1 MAVGWSNVASVALAA
16 GADNAYV
23 SVGSGDA
30 SAAYA
35 IDSDF
40 YLLSQNEDDR
50 SATIAVH
57 VSAKD
62 PFKLVSPESGWVDLA
77 PGGVSGYQV
86 QDESGS
92 EDTFMGLI
100 RVLKLDIA
108 SDVFNVCRKAG
119 SGTLR
124 LTGDS
129 YPGGTVVWSSNPA
142 GISGTG
148 RSLSFNPSRLSAGEY
163 VVTARSTRFSSL
175 RDTCIV
181 RIFEIELVTPS
192 GDPVSAPSDSG
203 DGQNEFTYSSDSP
216 GVLTMNLKARV
227 TPSVAASEVADS
239 CKFRVDSIGISARE
253 WASAN
258 PSGQAVANGD
268 SLVATVTFTG
278 LPKANSDFGKKVASI
293 TFNGIP
299 CDEKNYEVFFPKEAK
314 NHPIGQP
321 DSPNWFYYWKQGNV
335 CSIPSKAKYEFR
347 PRSYGYWNKTNG
359 LVLCDHAAQND
370 DTSRNVSARIYT
382 TNWVYEIRHH
392 PAFLADVNACSAGV
406 AGEAYYVTNIV
417 GKTKE
422 FDCEFKIGGDG
433 EGIGCVA
440 MTVKHELGHMDMN
453 EIWVGSEEIVDWHRQ
468 SEEDKIATYGYD
480 SLEAAV
486 ARMLKMERLFT
497 YGDRDNRSGDSVP
510 DGRERNGDGGV
521 YSNDFDSDTFKLSEL
536 ISDNYVDYGD
546 NEVRMRKLETED
558 FSDMYH
564 EDLDWANPGCQHK
577 NKFGPRLNGGVK

>member
-227 TPSVAASEVADS
+227 TPSDAALEIADS
-239 CKFRVDSIGISARE
+239 CVFRVESIGDSVKA
-253 WASAN
+253 WNAAN
-258 PSGQAVANGD
+258 PSGRAVSSGG
-268 SLVATVTFTG
+268 SLIATVTYTG
-278 LPKANSDFGKKVASI
+278 LPKRNLNFGKKTASVM
-293 TFNGIP
+293 FKGIV
-299 CDEKNYEVFFPKEAK
+299 CDENNYEVFFPRDAA
-314 NHPIGQP
+314 NHPGEEA
-321 DSPNWFYYWKQGNV
+321 STPNWFYYWGQVSGERNIVYAGSAGWDKQGEIKGMTQWSYD
-335 CSIPSKAKYEFR
+335 SIP
-347 PRSYGYWNKTNG
+347 NKTLVYIYDEVVTEGRPYSIGEELSGIDMFMGTIIHEKKHIDQIARADSLLVTHGNDTFRYGWSWNQPLHNHWSAGNDRGWGVAGIDDDGNG
-359 LVLCDHAAQND
+359 LVDDATVRPPFEPGLGDDVSLDHENYVWWPAEWPLPVPNLC
-370 DTSRNVSARIYT
+370 S
-382 TNWVYEIRHH
+382 H
-392 PAFLADVNACSAGV
+392 PIESEAVNA
-406 AGEAYYVTNIV
+406 TNN
-417 GKTKE
+417 
-422 FDCEFKIGGDG
+422 
-433 EGIGCVA
+433 A
-440 MTVKHELGHMDMN
+440 MDEHDN
-453 EIWVGSEEIVDWHRQ
+453 
-468 SEEDKIATYGYD
+468 AT
-480 SLEAAV
+480 
-486 ARMLKMERLFT
+486 R
-497 YGDRDNRSGDSVP
+497 
-510 DGRERNGDGGV
+510 
-521 YSNDFDSDTFKLSEL
+521 
-536 ISDNYVDYGD
+536 
-546 NEVRMRKLETED
+546 
-558 FSDMYH
+558 
-564 EDLDWANPGCQHK
+564 DWADPGKQH
-577 NKFGPRLNGGVK
+577 GTLNDWED

>member
-1 MAVGWSNVASVALAA
+1 MCAWLRGLRSLVLLAVGWSNVASVALAA

-227 TPSVAASEVADS
+227 TPSDAALEIADS
-239 CKFRVDSIGISARE
+239 CVFRVESIGDSVKA
-253 WASAN
+253 WNAAN
-258 PSGQAVANGD
+258 PSGRAVSSGG
-268 SLVATVTFTG
+268 SLIATVTYTG
-278 LPKANSDFGKKVASI
+278 LPKRNLNFGKKTASVM
-293 TFNGIP
+293 FKGIV
-299 CDEKNYEVFFPKEAK
+299 CDENNYEVFFPRDAATHPGEEA
-314 NHPIGQP
+314 
-321 DSPNWFYYWKQGNV
+321 STPNWFYYWGQVSGERNIVYAGSAGWDKQGEIKGMTQWSYD
-335 CSIPSKAKYEFR
+335 SIP
-347 PRSYGYWNKTNG
+347 NKTLVYIYDEVVTEGRPYSIGEELSGIDMFMGTIIHEKKHIDQIARADSLLVTHGNDTFRYGWSWNQPLHNHWSAGNDRGWGVAGIDDDGNG
-359 LVLCDHAAQND
+359 LVDDATVRPPFEPGLGDDVSLDHENYVWWPAEWPLPVPNLC
-370 DTSRNVSARIYT
+370 S
-382 TNWVYEIRHH
+382 H
-392 PAFLADVNACSAGV
+392 PIESEAVNA
-406 AGEAYYVTNIV
+406 TNN
-417 GKTKE
+417 
-422 FDCEFKIGGDG
+422 
-433 EGIGCVA
+433 A
-440 MTVKHELGHMDMN
+440 MDEHDN
-453 EIWVGSEEIVDWHRQ
+453 
-468 SEEDKIATYGYD
+468 AT
-480 SLEAAV
+480 
-486 ARMLKMERLFT
+486 R
-497 YGDRDNRSGDSVP
+497 
-510 DGRERNGDGGV
+510 
-521 YSNDFDSDTFKLSEL
+521 
-536 ISDNYVDYGD
+536 
-546 NEVRMRKLETED
+546 
-558 FSDMYH
+558 
-564 EDLDWANPGCQHK
+564 DWADPGKQH
-577 NKFGPRLNGGVK
+577 GTLNDWED

>member
-1 MAVGWSNVASVALAA
+1 MCAWLRGLRSLVLLAVGWSNVASVALAA

-227 TPSVAASEVADS
+227 TPSDAALEIADS
-239 CKFRVDSIGISARE
+239 CVFRVESIGDSVKA
-253 WASAN
+253 WNAAN
-258 PSGQAVANGD
+258 PSGRAVSSGG
-268 SLVATVTFTG
+268 SLIATVTYTG
-278 LPKANSDFGKKVASI
+278 LPKRNLNFGKKTASVM
-293 TFNGIP
+293 FKGIV
-299 CDEKNYEVFFPKEAK
+299 CDENNYEVFFPRDAA
-314 NHPIGQP
+314 NHPGEEA
-321 DSPNWFYYWKQGNV
+321 STPNWFYYWGQVSGERNIVYAGSAGWDKQGEIKGMTQWSYD
-335 CSIPSKAKYEFR
+335 SIP
-347 PRSYGYWNKTNG
+347 NKTLVYIYDEVVTEGRPYSIGEELSGIDMFMGTIIHEKKHIDQIARADSLLVTHGNDTFRYGWSWNQPLHNHWSAGNDRGWGVAGIDDDGNG
-359 LVLCDHAAQND
+359 LVDDATVRPPFEPGLGDDVSLDHENYVWWPAEWPLPVPNLC
-370 DTSRNVSARIYT
+370 S
-382 TNWVYEIRHH
+382 H
-392 PAFLADVNACSAGV
+392 PIESEAVNA
-406 AGEAYYVTNIV
+406 TNN
-417 GKTKE
+417 
-422 FDCEFKIGGDG
+422 
-433 EGIGCVA
+433 A
-440 MTVKHELGHMDMN
+440 MDEHDN
-453 EIWVGSEEIVDWHRQ
+453 
-468 SEEDKIATYGYD
+468 AT
-480 SLEAAV
+480 
-486 ARMLKMERLFT
+486 R
-497 YGDRDNRSGDSVP
+497 
-510 DGRERNGDGGV
+510 
-521 YSNDFDSDTFKLSEL
+521 
-536 ISDNYVDYGD
+536 
-546 NEVRMRKLETED
+546 
-558 FSDMYH
+558 
-564 EDLDWANPGCQHK
+564 DWADPGKQH
-577 NKFGPRLNGGVK
+577 GTLNDWED

>member
-1 MAVGWSNVASVALAA
+1 MLLAVGWSNVASVALAA

-227 TPSVAASEVADS
+227 TPSDAALEIADS
-239 CKFRVDSIGISARE
+239 CVFRVESIGDSVKA
-253 WASAN
+253 WNAAN
-258 PSGQAVANGD
+258 PSGRAVSSGG
-268 SLVATVTFTG
+268 SLIATVTYTG
-278 LPKANSDFGKKVASI
+278 LPKRNLNFGKKTASVM
-293 TFNGIP
+293 FKGIV
-299 CDEKNYEVFFPKEAK
+299 CDENNYEVFFPRDAA
-314 NHPIGQP
+314 NHPGEEA
-321 DSPNWFYYWKQGNV
+321 STPNWFYYWGQVSGERNIVYAGSAGWDKQGEIKGMTQWSYD
-335 CSIPSKAKYEFR
+335 SIP
-347 PRSYGYWNKTNG
+347 NKTLVYIYDEVVTEGRPYSIGEELSGIDMFMGTIIHEKKHIDQIARADSLLVTHGNDTFRYGWSWNQPLHNHWSAGNDRGWGVAGIDDDGNG
-359 LVLCDHAAQND
+359 LVDDATVRPPFEPGLGDDVSLDHENYVWWPAEWPLPVPNLC
-370 DTSRNVSARIYT
+370 S
-382 TNWVYEIRHH
+382 H
-392 PAFLADVNACSAGV
+392 PIESEAVNA
-406 AGEAYYVTNIV
+406 TNN
-417 GKTKE
+417 
-422 FDCEFKIGGDG
+422 
-433 EGIGCVA
+433 A
-440 MTVKHELGHMDMN
+440 MDEHDN
-453 EIWVGSEEIVDWHRQ
+453 
-468 SEEDKIATYGYD
+468 AT
-480 SLEAAV
+480 
-486 ARMLKMERLFT
+486 R
-497 YGDRDNRSGDSVP
+497 
-510 DGRERNGDGGV
+510 
-521 YSNDFDSDTFKLSEL
+521 
-536 ISDNYVDYGD
+536 
-546 NEVRMRKLETED
+546 
-558 FSDMYH
+558 
-564 EDLDWANPGCQHK
+564 DWADPGKQH
-577 NKFGPRLNGGVK
+577 GTLNDWED